1 VQDNPNLFELVF
13 AELASDNVENVE
25 IASKAICELLN
36 LSRNITEFK
45 AIKEYICANTDKLL
59 QTCAVAI

>member
-1 VQDNPNLFELVF
+1 MQDNPNLFQLVF
-13 AELASDNVENVE
+13 AELSSDNVENVE

-45 AIKEYICANTDKLL
+45 AIKEYIC
-59 QTCAVAI
+59 